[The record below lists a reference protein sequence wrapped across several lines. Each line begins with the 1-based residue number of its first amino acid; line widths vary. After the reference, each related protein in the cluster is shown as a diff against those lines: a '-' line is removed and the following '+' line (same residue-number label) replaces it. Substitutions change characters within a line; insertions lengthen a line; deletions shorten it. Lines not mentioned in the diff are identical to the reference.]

1 MNIEQQIE
9 NVKQAEAEAKKSTKT
24 IDSFVNFAHNLGV
37 GADNPMTSSSY
48 GFNPIT
54 RNRVLLEWIHR
65 GSWIGGIAVDTVADD
80 MTRAGISIRGE
91 LSPDHISAI
100 EEEAVV
106 LDIWG
111 QLNEAIKWGRLYG
124 GCIAVML
131 IDGQDTESPLRLN
144 TIRKDQFCGFLALD
158 RWMVEPS
165 FNELVTDFGPN
176 LGKPKYYR
184 VTSNAPALIGQ
195 RIHFSRCIRFEGVTL
210 PYTQRLMENFWGL
223 SVLERLY
230 DRMIAFDSATTG
242 AAQLV
247 FKSYLRT
254 YKIKDLREVVA
265 AGGDAL
271 NGLTAYVD
279 MMRRFQGIEGI
290 TLLDGDDEFAADSH
304 GAFGGLS
311 DALVQF
317 GQQLS
322 GALQIPLVRLF
333 GQSPAGFST
342 GDADLRNY
350 YDTIKQ
356 QQVRTLQVPMTKT
369 YLAIA
374 ASLGIK
380 VPDGFQVQFNNLWQD
395 TDSEKG
401 DVASKTF
408 DVVSRAEESGLVD
421 KACALR
427 ELRQSSKV
435 TGIFTNITDEMIEEA
450 ENEPPPLPET
460 VPGEEPQQ
468 EEAQPQPEVSNTPKT
483 TDTKLRASAIV
494 PFSKNRRVLLI
505 LRSEGADYPEYWAGP
520 GGKLEGSETPIEAA
534 IRETFEGV
542 GFTLSPS
549 IIDTQKGFVYDGV
562 LVLPTKPLDFEFV
575 PRLSDEA
582 EAGMWF
588 DLADLPSPLHP
599 GCYEALRVWGWV

>member
-1 MNIEQQIE
+1 MSIEQQIK
-9 NVKQAEAEAKKSTKT
+9 NAKEAEANAKETSKT
-24 IDSFVNFAHNLGV
+24 IDSFVNFAHNLGI
-37 GADNPMTSSSY
+37 GADNPMTTSSY
-48 GFNPIT
+48 GFNPVT
-54 RNRVLLEWIHR
+54 RNKVLLEWIHR

-80 MTRAGISIRGE
+80 MTRAGVSIRGE
-91 LSPDHISAI
+91 LSPDYIAAI
-100 EEEAVV
+100 EEEATV
-106 LDIWG
+106 LDIWS
-111 QLNEAIKWGRLYG
+111 QLNEAIKWGRLFG
-124 GCIAVML
+124 GSLAVML

-144 TIRKDQFCGFLALD
+144 TIRKDQFCGFLPLD

-265 AGGDAL
+265 AGGEAL
-271 NGLTAYVD
+271 AGLTAYVE
-279 MMRRFQGIEGI
+279 MMRRFQGVEGI
-290 TLLDGDDEFAADSH
+290 TLLDADDEFTADSH

-311 DALVQF
+311 DALIQF
-317 GQQLS
+317 SQQLS

-333 GQSPAGFST
+333 GQSPSGFST
-342 GDADLRNY
+342 GEADLRNY

-356 QQVRTLQVPMTKT
+356 QQVRTLQVPVTKA
-369 YLAIA
+369 YRAIA

-380 VPDGFQVQFNNLWQD
+380 VPDGFQIQFNNLWQD

-401 DVASKTF
+401 EVAGKTF

-427 ELRQSSKV
+427 ELRQSSKI

-460 VPGEEPQQ
+460 VPGEEPQK
-468 EEAQPQPEVSNTPKT
+468 EEVVPEVSNTPKT
-483 TDTKLRASAIV
+483 TDTKLRAAALV
-494 PFSKNRRVLLI
+494 PFSKNQRVLLL
-505 LRSEGADYPEYWAGP
+505 LRAEGADYPEYWAGP
-520 GGKLEGSETPIEAA
+520 GGKIEGNETPIGTA
-534 IRETFEGV
+534 IRETSEET
-542 GFTLSPS
+542 GFAIAPNM
-549 IIDTQKGFVYDGV
+549 IDTLKGFVYDGV
-562 LVLPTKPLDFEFV
+562 LVLPTKPLDFEFI
-575 PRLSDEA
+575 PRLNDES

-588 DLADLPSPLHP
+588 DLADLPFPLHP
-599 GCYEALRVWGWV
+599 VCYEALRTWGWV